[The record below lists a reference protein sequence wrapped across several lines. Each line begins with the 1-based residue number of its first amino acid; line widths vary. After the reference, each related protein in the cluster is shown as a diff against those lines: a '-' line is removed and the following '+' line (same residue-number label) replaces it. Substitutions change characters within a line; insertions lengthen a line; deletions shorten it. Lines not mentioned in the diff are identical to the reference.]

1 MLPLSEWLPP
11 ALVGASFTALGGL
24 KVYGLW
30 RGVVGGGGKPFGQRL
45 CGT

>member
-1 MLPLSEWLPP
+1 VVPWSEWLPP
-11 ALVGASFTALGGL
+11 AAVGAAFTALGGL

-30 RGVVGGGGKPFGQRL
+30 RGVVGGAGQPIGRRL